1 MATVANKLGW
11 RERAAEDE
19 TSEASK
25 EPESK
30 VSERVV
36 AGKVQHCWWGGE
48 AEGADSAAEE
58 TKIR

>member
-1 MATVANKLGW
+1 MATVANKRGW

-19 TSEASK
+19 TSEASN
-25 EPESK
+25 EPEWK
-30 VSERVV
+30 VLERVV
-36 AGKVQHCWWGGE
+36 AGSVQHRWWGGE